1 MKKNRKFIQ
10 SLRCALR
17 GIGVTVKTQRNMRF
31 HISMAIAVLISAFIV
46 NVSETHVLLIVMA
59 IALVISAELI
69 NTAIESDVDL
79 TTDKYD
85 PHARDAKDIAAGG
98 VLFAAIAALVVGCV
112 VFFKDGKVI
121 LLVTRICSS
130 WIYITL
136 TVLYV
141 ILALI
146 FTFCRKN

>member
-69 NTAIESDVDL
+69 NTAIESEDW
-79 TTDKYD
+79 KS
-85 PHARDAKDIAAGG
+85 
-98 VLFAAIAALVVGCV
+98 VV
-112 VFFKDGKVI
+112 
-121 LLVTRICSS
+121 
-130 WIYITL
+130 
-136 TVLYV
+136 
-141 ILALI
+141 
-146 FTFCRKN
+146 